1 VYFAALAEQP
11 ALMEDVSM
19 AMTWRFPSRLAD
31 PLWGQLPV
39 SHDTQESETSRD
51 DEDDDDSAAQDAHLA
66 SATDPLSDPL
76 SGERESFE
84 AFFQAR
90 HRAIF
95 AYLWRMTGEEEAAN
109 DLCQETFLRAWRR
122 FERIRLYDR
131 PEAWLLRVATNLA
144 LNHLR
149 RRKGPVGGALPLDE
163 SIDPATSDP
172 SWRFAVRDAVRG
184 VLAELTP
191 RQRAALILREAYGLT
206 GDQLAQALGVS
217 TPAAKMLLFR
227 AREAFRARY
236 ERQEAGL

>member
-1 VYFAALAEQP
+1 VFFAALAKQP

-19 AMTWRFPSRLAD
+19 AMTWRYPSRLAD

-39 SHDTQESETSRD
+39 SHDTQESETLRD
-51 DEDDDDSAAQDAHLA
+51 DDNSAAEDAHPA
-66 SATDPLSDPL
+66 SATDPLSGPL
-76 SGERESFE
+76 SGERENFE

-109 DLCQETFLRAWRR
+109 DLCQETFLRAWRQ
-122 FERIRLYDR
+122 FERIRRYDR
-131 PEAWLLRVATNLA
+131 PDAWLLRVATNLA

-163 SIDPATSDP
+163 SMDPATSDP

-191 RQRAALILREAYGLT
+191 RQRAALVLREAHGLT

-227 AREAFRARY
+227 ARAAFRDRY
-236 ERQEAGL
+236 ERQEAGS

>member
-1 VYFAALAEQP
+1 
-11 ALMEDVSM
+11 M

-51 DEDDDDSAAQDAHLA
+51 DDDDSAAQDAHPA
-66 SATDPLSDPL
+66 SATDPL

-109 DLCQETFLRAWRR
+109 DLCQETFLRAWRQ

-172 SWRFAVRDAVRG
+172 VVALRRTRRRAWRPRRADTAPARRADSARG
-184 VLAELTP
+184 VRPHWRSACPGAWRLDAGGED
-191 RQRAALILREAYGLT
+191 AA
-206 GDQLAQALGVS
+206 VS
-217 TPAAKMLLFR
+217 RP
-227 AREAFRARY
+227 
-236 ERQEAGL
+236 

>member
-1 VYFAALAEQP
+1 MAL
-11 ALMEDVSM
+11 
-19 AMTWRFPSRLAD
+19 TWRYPSRLAD
-31 PLWGQLPV
+31 PLWGRLAV
-39 SHDTQESETSRD
+39 THDTQETETPR
-51 DEDDDDSAAQDAHLA
+51 DDSADDSADSAAEAA
-66 SATDPLSDPL
+66 SPAGATDQLT
-76 SGERESFE
+76 GERESFE
-84 AFFQAR
+84 AFFSAR

-109 DLCQETFLRAWRR
+109 DLCQETFLRAWRQ

-163 SIDPATSDP
+163 SIDPAMSDP

-191 RQRAALILREAYGLT
+191 RQRAALILREAHGLT
-206 GDQLAQALGVS
+206 GDQLAQALGIS
-217 TPAAKMLLFR
+217 TAAAKMLLFR
-227 AREAFRARY
+227 AREAFRIRY
-236 ERQEAGL
+236 ERQEAGS

>member
-1 VYFAALAEQP
+1 VFLAALAEQP

-39 SHDTQESETSRD
+39 SHDTQESETPR
-51 DEDDDDSAAQDAHLA
+51 DDDDSAAQDAYPA
-66 SATDPLSDPL
+66 SATEPL

-109 DLCQETFLRAWRR
+109 DLCQETFLRAWRQ

>member
-1 VYFAALAEQP
+1 VFFAVLAEQ
-11 ALMEDVSM
+11 LTSMEDVSM

-39 SHDTQESETSRD
+39 SHDTQESETPR
-51 DEDDDDSAAQDAHLA
+51 DDDDSAAQDAHPT
-66 SATDPLSDPL
+66 SATDPLT
-76 SGERESFE
+76 GERESFE
-84 AFFQAR
+84 TFFQAR
-90 HRAIF
+90 HRVIF

-109 DLCQETFLRAWRR
+109 DLCQETFLRAWRQ

-144 LNHLR
+144 LNYLR

>member
-1 VYFAALAEQP
+1 
-11 ALMEDVSM
+11 MEDVSM

-39 SHDTQESETSRD
+39 SHDTQESETPHD
-51 DEDDDDSAAQDAHLA
+51 DGDSAAEDVHPA
-66 SATDPLSDPL
+66 SVTDPLA
-76 SGERESFE
+76 GERESFE

-109 DLCQETFLRAWRR
+109 DLCQETFLRAWRQ

>member
-1 VYFAALAEQP
+1 
-11 ALMEDVSM
+11 MEDVSM

-39 SHDTQESETSRD
+39 SHDTQESETLR
-51 DEDDDDSAAQDAHLA
+51 DDDDSAAQDAHPA
-66 SATDPLSDPL
+66 SATDPLS
-76 SGERESFE
+76 GERETFE

-109 DLCQETFLRAWRR
+109 DLCQETFLRAWRQ

-227 AREAFRARY
+227 AREAFRVRY

>member
-1 VYFAALAEQP
+1 
-11 ALMEDVSM
+11 M

-31 PLWGQLPV
+31 PLWGRLPV
-39 SHDTQESETSRD
+39 THDTQETTTPRD
-51 DEDDDDSAAQDAHLA
+51 DHEELADVASPAVAGDHL
-66 SATDPLSDPL
+66 T
-76 SGERESFE
+76 GERESFE

-109 DLCQETFLRAWRR
+109 DLCQETFLRAWRQ

-149 RRKGPVGGALPLDE
+149 RRKGPVGGALSLDQTN
-163 SIDPATSDP
+163 DPATSDP
-172 SWRFAVRDAVRG
+172 FWRFAVRDAVRG

-191 RQRAALILREAYGLT
+191 RQRAALILREAHGLT

-217 TPAAKMLLFR
+217 TSAAKMLLFR
-227 AREAFRARY
+227 ARAAFRDRY
-236 ERQEAGL
+236 ERQEVGS

>member
-1 VYFAALAEQP
+1 
-11 ALMEDVSM
+11 M

-31 PLWGQLPV
+31 PLWGDLPV
-39 SHDTQESETSRD
+39 THDTQESETPRD
-51 DEDDDDSAAQDAHLA
+51 DQDSQDGAADVAYP
-66 SATDPLSDPL
+66 SNPTGATDHVSDQVA
-76 SGERESFE
+76 SERESFE
-84 AFFQAR
+84 AFFSAR

-109 DLCQETFLRAWRR
+109 DLCQETFLRAWRQ

-163 SIDPATSDP
+163 SNDPATSDP

-227 AREAFRARY
+227 AREAFRVRY
-236 ERQEAGL
+236 ERQEAGS

>member
-1 VYFAALAEQP
+1 
-11 ALMEDVSM
+11 M
-19 AMTWRFPSRLAD
+19 AMTWRFPARLAD

-39 SHDTQESETSRD
+39 SHDTEESETSRD

-109 DLCQETFLRAWRR
+109 DLCQETFLRAWRQ

>member
-1 VYFAALAEQP
+1 
-11 ALMEDVSM
+11 MEDVLM

-39 SHDTQESETSRD
+39 SHDTQESETPRD
-51 DEDDDDSAAQDAHLA
+51 SDGRTAEDAHPA
-66 SATDPLSDPL
+66 GATDHLS
-76 SGERESFE
+76 SERESFE

-109 DLCQETFLRAWRR
+109 DLCQETFLRAWRQ

-149 RRKGPVGGALPLDE
+149 RRKGPVGGAIPLDE

>member
-1 VYFAALAEQP
+1 
-11 ALMEDVSM
+11 M

-31 PLWGQLPV
+31 PLWGNLPV
-39 SHDTQESETSRD
+39 THDTQESETHAGATPRD
-51 DEDDDDSAAQDAHLA
+51 DQESQDDSAE
-66 SATDPLSDPL
+66 ATEQTSNQVSDQV
-76 SGERESFE
+76 SDQVSSERESFE
-84 AFFQAR
+84 VFFQAR

-109 DLCQETFLRAWRR
+109 DLCQETFLRAWRQ

-163 SIDPATSDP
+163 SIDPAMSDP

-217 TPAAKMLLFR
+217 TAAAKMLLFR
-227 AREAFRARY
+227 AREAFRVRY
-236 ERQEAGL
+236 ERQEAGS

>member
-1 VYFAALAEQP
+1 
-11 ALMEDVSM
+11 M
-19 AMTWRFPSRLAD
+19 AMTWRFPARLAD
-31 PLWGQLPV
+31 PLWGRLAV
-39 SHDTQESETSRD
+39 THDTQETSSPRD
-51 DEDDDDSAAQDAHLA
+51 DRDSSVDVAYPAGVSDSLA
-66 SATDPLSDPL
+66 
-76 SGERESFE
+76 GERESFE
-84 AFFQAR
+84 AFFSAR
-90 HRAIF
+90 HRAVF

-109 DLCQETFLRAWRR
+109 DLCQETFLRAWRQ

-191 RQRAALILREAYGLT
+191 RQRAALILCEAYGLT

-227 AREAFRARY
+227 AREAFRVRY

>member
-1 VYFAALAEQP
+1 MIFVFFAALAEQP

-39 SHDTQESETSRD
+39 SHDTQESETPRN
-51 DEDDDDSAAQDAHLA
+51 DDDSAAQDALPA
-66 SATDPLSDPL
+66 SATDPLSNPL
-76 SGERESFE
+76 TGERESFE
-84 AFFQAR
+84 AFFSAR

-109 DLCQETFLRAWRR
+109 DLCQETFLRAWRQ
-122 FERIRLYDR
+122 FERIRFYDR

>member
-1 VYFAALAEQP
+1 
-11 ALMEDVSM
+11 M

-31 PLWGQLPV
+31 PLWGQHPITR
-39 SHDTQESETSRD
+39 DTQEIETPRD
-51 DEDDDDSAAQDAHLA
+51 DSDSSDNSDDAAASASLA
-66 SATDPLSDPL
+66 SATDPINQL

-109 DLCQETFLRAWRR
+109 DLCQETFLRAWRQ
-122 FERIRLYDR
+122 FERIRRYDR

-163 SIDPATSDP
+163 SMDPATSDP

-191 RQRAALILREAYGLT
+191 RQRAALVLREAHGLT

-227 AREAFRARY
+227 ARAAFRDRY
-236 ERQEAGL
+236 ERQEAGS

>member
-1 VYFAALAEQP
+1 MLFVFFAALAEQH

-39 SHDTQESETSRD
+39 SHDTQESETPR
-51 DEDDDDSAAQDAHLA
+51 DDDDSAAQDAHPA
-66 SATDPLSDPL
+66 SATDPL

-109 DLCQETFLRAWRR
+109 DLCQETFLRAWRQ

-149 RRKGPVGGALPLDE
+149 RRKGPVGGALSLDE
-163 SIDPATSDP
+163 GIDPATSDP

>member
-1 VYFAALAEQP
+1 
-11 ALMEDVSM
+11 M

-31 PLWGQLPV
+31 PLWGRLAV
-39 SHDTQESETSRD
+39 THDTQETSSPRD
-51 DEDDDDSAAQDAHLA
+51 DRDHGDDVAYPAG
-66 SATDPLSDPL
+66 ATDSLA
-76 SGERESFE
+76 GERESFE
-84 AFFQAR
+84 AFFSTR

-109 DLCQETFLRAWRR
+109 DLCQETFLRAWRQ

-149 RRKGPVGGALPLDE
+149 RRKGPVGGALSLDE

-184 VLAELTP
+184 VLAELSP
-191 RQRAALILREAYGLT
+191 RQRAALILREAFGLT
-206 GDQLAQALGVS
+206 GDKLAQALGVS

-227 AREAFRARY
+227 ARESFRVRY
-236 ERQEAGL
+236 ERQESGS

>member
-1 VYFAALAEQP
+1 MLFVFFAALAEQH

-39 SHDTQESETSRD
+39 SHDTQESETPR
-51 DEDDDDSAAQDAHLA
+51 DDDDSAAQDAHPA
-66 SATDPLSDPL
+66 SATDPL

-109 DLCQETFLRAWRR
+109 DLCQETFLRAWRQ

-149 RRKGPVGGALPLDE
+149 RRKGPVGGALSLDE
-163 SIDPATSDP
+163 GIDPATSDP

-236 ERQEAGL
+236 ERQEAAL

>member
-1 VYFAALAEQP
+1 
-11 ALMEDVSM
+11 
-19 AMTWRFPSRLAD
+19 MTWRIPSRLAD

-39 SHDTQESETSRD
+39 THDTQEIETPRD
-51 DEDDDDSAAQDAHLA
+51 DHDENESAAEDVPPAAVVDHS
-66 SATDPLSDPL
+66 SA
-76 SGERESFE
+76 ERESFE

-95 AYLWRMTGEEEAAN
+95 AYLWRMTGEEEVAN
-109 DLCQETFLRAWRR
+109 DLCQEAFLRAWRQ

-149 RRKGPVGGALPLDE
+149 RRKGPVGAALSLDE
-163 SIDPATSDP
+163 GIDPATSDP

-217 TPAAKMLLFR
+217 TAAAKMLLFR
-227 AREAFRARY
+227 AREAFRIRY
-236 ERQEAGL
+236 ERQEAGS

>member
-1 VYFAALAEQP
+1 
-11 ALMEDVSM
+11 MEDVLM
-19 AMTWRFPSRLAD
+19 AMTWRIPSRLAD

-39 SHDTQESETSRD
+39 SHDTQEIETPRD
-51 DEDDDDSAAQDAHLA
+51 DDESDDDSAAEDAHPA
-66 SATDPLSDPL
+66 SATDHLPSLST
-76 SGERESFE
+76 ERESFE

-95 AYLWRMTGEEEAAN
+95 SYLWRMTGEEEAAN
-109 DLCQETFLRAWRR
+109 DLCQETFLRAWRQ

-163 SIDPATSDP
+163 SNDPATSDP

-227 AREAFRARY
+227 AREAFRVRY
-236 ERQEAGL
+236 ERQEAGS